1 MGGRRQP
8 LQRIGDPGQQGGLV
22 QSAVF
27 VALCHANPLIYH
39 GCKGGLSRYSPPAFR
54 ACESPRN
61 MNMNDPMF
69 QTLTLA
75 LPMIAIFYFLLWRP
89 QSQRQK
95 QLRSMVDNLRRGDT
109 VVTAGGILG
118 KVVKASSAEDPEI
131 LVEIADN
138 VQVRVLKA
146 TLSDVRAKSARPT
159 RNNPCCK
166 SRSGRA

>member
-1 MGGRRQP
+1 
-8 LQRIGDPGQQGGLV
+8 
-22 QSAVF
+22 
-27 VALCHANPLIYH
+27 
-39 GCKGGLSRYSPPAFR
+39 
-54 ACESPRN
+54 

-95 QLRSMVDNLRRGDT
+95 QLREMVDNLRRGDT
-109 VVTAGGILG
+109 VVTSGGILG
-118 KVVKASSAEDPEI
+118 KVVKSASAEDTEI

-146 TLSDVRAKSARPT
+146 TLSDVRSKNADNKNGDSKSAG
-159 RNNPCCK
+159 K
-166 SRSGRA
+166 E

>member
-1 MGGRRQP
+1 M
-8 LQRIGDPGQQGGLV
+8 
-22 QSAVF
+22 
-27 VALCHANPLIYH
+27 NP
-39 GCKGGLSRYSPPAFR
+39 
-54 ACESPRN
+54 
-61 MNMNDPMF
+61 NDPMF

-95 QLRSMVDNLRRGDT
+95 QLRGMLDNLRRGDT

-118 KVVKASSAEDPEI
+118 KVVKAVGTDEPEV

-146 TLSDVRAKSARPT
+146 TISDVRAKSQPAE
-159 RNNPCCK
+159 K
-166 SRSGRA
+166 E

>member
-1 MGGRRQP
+1 
-8 LQRIGDPGQQGGLV
+8 
-22 QSAVF
+22 
-27 VALCHANPLIYH
+27 
-39 GCKGGLSRYSPPAFR
+39 
-54 ACESPRN
+54 

-95 QLRSMVDNLRRGDT
+95 QLRQMVDGLRRGDT
-109 VVTAGGILG
+109 VVTSGGILG
-118 KVVKASSAEDPEI
+118 KVVKSSTADDPEI

-146 TLSDVRAKSARPT
+146 TLSDVRSKADVKNGDTKSAG
-159 RNNPCCK
+159 K
-166 SRSGRA
+166 E